1 MEHFNQ
7 FKTKC
12 DARLDKYEILKT
24 AEENTGVEKFYL
36 TAAASALAVGILY
49 AIGGS
54 ILIVNLVGFLY
65 PAYMSFKA
73 LNTPEPEDDTQW
85 LTYWVVYAFLNLT
98 EQMTSFFVNWIPF
111 YFLMKVAFLIWCYLP
126 STLGANVIYKSF
138 LKPQL
143 EKHLNCIDAKLN
155 PPKKN

>member
-1 MEHFNQ
+1 MEHFNE
-7 FKTKC
+7 FKAKA
-12 DARLDKYEILKT
+12 DARLEKYEVLKT
-24 AEENTGVEKFYL
+24 AEESTGLEKFYL
-36 TAAASALAVGILY
+36 VSIGAVLATGLLF

-85 LTYWVVYAFLNLT
+85 LTYWVVFSFLNLT
-98 EQMTSFFVNWIPF
+98 EQITSFFVNWIPL
-111 YFLMKVAFLIWCYLP
+111 YFLFKVGFLLWCYLP
-126 STLGANVIYKSF
+126 TTLGANVIYKSF

-143 EKHLNCIDAKLN
+143 EKHLNAIDG
-155 PPKKN
+155 KKK